1 MTVAGLAVL
10 VALISLGPA
19 DGAARAA
26 SAPTRGALYLDGPDG
41 RYLLGGQWLFRLD
54 RQDVGLGFGFASNSS
69 RRGWSTV
76 TVPNAWN
83 ATDQRDASMAGSVGW
98 YRRDFRVPDAAP
110 ALAWIVR
117 FESVNFSAQVWLNG
131 RLLGSNVGAYLPFE
145 FRLANLNRR
154 GTNRLVIRVDNRL
167 SNQSTHP
174 QPPRGWWN
182 YGGLLGE
189 VYLRRVDRLDFE
201 RVAVRPTLPCPSCS
215 ARIETHA
222 AVRNYSSATQR
233 VHVKGVYGPLS
244 LDLGVRDVQPG
255 AAGVFVSSRTLAHPK
270 LWAPGHP
277 NLYRMRLI
285 ATAVTASGGGAARGR
300 NGRGSSARPSQAA
313 GYTVLSGV
321 RSITVTRS
329 GELLLNGR
337 AVHFRGVAVH
347 EDNPF
352 RGAAIN
358 NSDRAQIIVSAGSLG
373 ATLIRAHY
381 PLHPQLEELADRA
394 GILLWS
400 EIPVYQLGE
409 KQLGEP
415 AFANYGR
422 AQLQANILA
431 NQNHPSVVVWSIG
444 NELPTMPG
452 PAQTAYISSQ
462 ARLAKHLDP
471 SRPVGLPVAVNP
483 LAGCQTAAYAP
494 LNVLGLNDYF
504 GWYTGSQGSIAD
516 RDALSSYLDSI
527 RACYPSK
534 ALAITE
540 FGAEA
545 NRPGPV
551 EEKGTYAFQSDFVSF
566 HLAAYGSKPWL
577 AGAAYFTLQ
586 EFRVEPGWIGGD
598 PWPNAPIHQ
607 KGLISFA
614 GVPKPAYY
622 VVRQLYRA
630 TRQYG

>member
-1 MTVAGLAVL
+1 
-10 VALISLGPA
+10 
-19 DGAARAA
+19 
-26 SAPTRGALYLDGPDG
+26 
-41 RYLLGGQWLFRLD
+41 
-54 RQDVGLGFGFASNSS
+54 
-69 RRGWSTV
+69 
-76 TVPNAWN
+76 
-83 ATDQRDASMAGSVGW
+83 
-98 YRRDFRVPDAAP
+98 
-110 ALAWIVR
+110 
-117 FESVNFSAQVWLNG
+117 
-131 RLLGSNVGAYLPFE
+131 
-145 FRLANLNRR
+145 
-154 GTNRLVIRVDNRL
+154 
-167 SNQSTHP
+167 
-174 QPPRGWWN
+174 
-182 YGGLLGE
+182 
-189 VYLRRVDRLDFE
+189 
-201 RVAVRPTLPCPSCS
+201 
-215 ARIETHA
+215 
-222 AVRNYSSATQR
+222 
-233 VHVKGVYGPLS
+233 
-244 LDLGVRDVQPG
+244 
-255 AAGVFVSSRTLAHPK
+255 
-270 LWAPGHP
+270 
-277 NLYRMRLI
+277 
-285 ATAVTASGGGAARGR
+285 
-300 NGRGSSARPSQAA
+300 
-313 GYTVLSGV
+313 VLSGV

-347 EDNPF
+347 EDNPI

-358 NSDRAQIIVSAGSLG
+358 NSDRARMIVSARYLG

-381 PLHPQLEELADRA
+381 PLHPELEELADRA

-400 EIPVYQLGE
+400 EIPVYQLSE

-415 AFANYGR
+415 AFANYAR
-422 AQLQANILA
+422 AQLRANIIA

-452 PAQTAYISSQ
+452 PAETAYISSQ
-462 ARLAKHLDP
+462 ASLAKQLDP

-483 LAGCQTAAYAP
+483 LAGCQEAAYAP
-494 LNVLGLNDYF
+494 LDLLGLNDYF

-545 NRPGPV
+545 NRIGPV

-566 HLAAYGSKPWL
+566 HLGAYGSKPWL

-586 EFRVEPGWIGGD
+586 EFRVEPDWIGGD

-622 VVRQLYRA
+622 VVRQLYRS